1 MNEKNKNVLYII
13 AAIAVTI
20 FGAISGQW
28 TVWGVI
34 ISLMVV
40 ESLVASLRSWTDLRD
55 ARKIEAQKEALTVY
69 AENRKLLLSVQA
81 SLADIEE
88 RLAALERGR

>member
-1 MNEKNKNVLYII
+1 MNEKNKNMLYII

-28 TVWGVI
+28 IVWGVI

-55 ARKIEAQKEALTVY
+55 ARRIEAQKEALAVY
-69 AENRKLLLSVQA
+69 AENRKLLLSIQA
-81 SLADIEE
+81 SLAGIEE
-88 RLAALERGR
+88 RLAALEKK